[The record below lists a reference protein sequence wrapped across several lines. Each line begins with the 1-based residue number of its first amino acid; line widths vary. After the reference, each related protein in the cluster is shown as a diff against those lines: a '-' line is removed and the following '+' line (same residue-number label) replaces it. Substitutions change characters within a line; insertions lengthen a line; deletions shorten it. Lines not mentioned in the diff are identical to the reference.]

1 MGKPN
6 PMVGFRLDEETKK
19 KLQEIADEE
28 GRTLSN
34 IIKKLIS
41 DYIKKYEDYK
51 KTFK

>member
-1 MGKPN
+1 MGKAN
-6 PMVGFRLDEETKK
+6 NYVGFRLDDETRK

-41 DYIKKYEDYK
+41 DYIKKYEEYK
-51 KTFK
+51 RTFK